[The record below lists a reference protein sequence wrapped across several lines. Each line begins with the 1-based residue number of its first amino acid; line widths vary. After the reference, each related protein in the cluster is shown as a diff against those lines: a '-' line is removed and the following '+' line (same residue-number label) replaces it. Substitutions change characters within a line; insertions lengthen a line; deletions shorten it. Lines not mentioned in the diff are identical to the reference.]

1 MKSDE
6 IITLVEKCDI
16 FDGKKLSFKQKEI
29 AIRYVFGQTAEELA
43 MHFDNS
49 TRSIW
54 LHLDVV
60 RNEFGNVSLSLW
72 WRMHHWFRQY
82 CLIRQ
87 HIVFWLICILWI

>member
-49 TRSIW
+49 ARSIW

-60 RNEFGNVSLSLW
+60 RNEFGNVSLSSL
-72 WRMHHWFRQY
+72 RTIIFMK
-82 CLIRQ
+82 
-87 HIVFWLICILWI
+87 LICQFINIKIR